1 MDDDAVMQASTEDA
15 VEDDAVLG
23 LLEMAS
29 NRLSEPEA
37 DADEDHEESDDDGYG
52 DLGEMGIPTA
62 AA

>member
-1 MDDDAVMQASTEDA
+1 MQANTEDA
-15 VEDDAVLG
+15 AEDDAVLG

-37 DADEDHEESDDDGYG
+37 DADEDHDESDDDGYG
-52 DLGEMGIPTA
+52 MDLGEMRIPTA